1 MSQLTIRHLLINSF
15 QQFADLDA
23 LSYVDSPAISYR
35 ELYQKVFTLSLQLK
49 GIGITKGDKI
59 AILSGNGPNW
69 GISYL
74 ATVCMGA
81 VVVPILNDFSKNEIQ
96 NILNHSETK
105 VLFISKNLLHKM
117 GNEGYEFV
125 KHIISIE
132 DFSANTSFESFA
144 SSFPSPSN
152 IDFSTAD
159 IDELFGTL
167 EDDALASIIYTSG
180 TTGQSKG
187 VMLSHKN
194 LMSNMQN
201 TSRIQ
206 PITPNDR
213 MLSVLPLSH
222 TYECTLGFLL
232 PLSLG
237 GQIFYFKGAP
247 VPSVLLP
254 ALKTIRPTMMLT
266 VPLIIE
272 KIYRNKIQ
280 PVVSK
285 GLMKYLFH
293 FPPTRKAFSYMVGL
307 KLKKTFGN
315 QLHFFGIGGALLD
328 AKVELF
334 LKEAKFPYEIGYGL
348 TETSPLLAGSPG
360 GKRRYR
366 STGPSVPG
374 QELKIINVNPKTGE
388 GEIIAKG
395 DNVMKGYY
403 KNEELTKTC
412 FTKDGWFKTGD
423 LGVFDKQMRLYIK
436 GRLKNMILRANGEN
450 IYPEEIEAVVNRH
463 KLVVESIVYEMKGK
477 LIAKVNL
484 DYEEIE
490 KRFNNMKEAAQLFQ
504 NDIQQYI
511 KKILDDIK
519 TYVNNEVSNSSK
531 LVLVLEQPDPFIKTP
546 TMKIKKYLYV

>member
-23 LSYVDSPAISYR
+23 LSYVDSPAITYR
-35 ELYQKVFTLSLQLK
+35 ELYQKVFTLSVQLK

-125 KHIISIE
+125 KHIINIE

-144 SSFPSPSN
+144 LPFPDPSN
-152 IDFSTAD
+152 TDFSTAN

-213 MLSVLPLSH
+213 LLSVLPLSH

-232 PLSLG
+232 PLSSG

-307 KLKKTFGN
+307 KLKKTFGK

-328 AKVELF
+328 A
-334 LKEAKFPYEIGYGL
+334 
-348 TETSPLLAGSPG
+348 
-360 GKRRYR
+360 
-366 STGPSVPG
+366 
-374 QELKIINVNPKTGE
+374 
-388 GEIIAKG
+388 
-395 DNVMKGYY
+395 
-403 KNEELTKTC
+403 
-412 FTKDGWFKTGD
+412 
-423 LGVFDKQMRLYIK
+423 
-436 GRLKNMILRANGEN
+436 
-450 IYPEEIEAVVNRH
+450 
-463 KLVVESIVYEMKGK
+463 
-477 LIAKVNL
+477 
-484 DYEEIE
+484 
-490 KRFNNMKEAAQLFQ
+490 
-504 NDIQQYI
+504 
-511 KKILDDIK
+511 
-519 TYVNNEVSNSSK
+519 
-531 LVLVLEQPDPFIKTP
+531 
-546 TMKIKKYLYV
+546 